1 MANVS
6 REEVP
11 NADYVVERHCFL
23 GAKTLQWFWMQTL
36 HCEDSL
42 EKFGVTLPWVIQR
55 ITMGK

>member
-6 REEVP
+6 RGGVP
-11 NADYVVERHCFL
+11 NADDVVERHGFL

-42 EKFGVTLPWVIQR
+42 EKFGLILYHE
-55 ITMGK
+55 

>member
-6 REEVP
+6 REGVP
-11 NADYVVERHCFL
+11 NADYVVERHGFL

-42 EKFGVTLPWVIQR
+42 EKFGVTLYHE
-55 ITMGK
+55 